1 MHLARAVGVI
11 AALVV
16 VTPSARA
23 DGVYVSEAFGVSLP
37 RGAIAPCLAQPL
49 KVRLAAGVKYRWV
62 AIEPFISADMQ
73 LDRVGALRGF
83 VGGKPAAGTSDL
95 SSYGIDAKVTRRID
109 RVLSA
114 YVRVGPS
121 RVDANGALAGYA
133 GWGAGASAGL
143 VISGRV
149 RALGFL
155 WAPLFFVKRGPMV
168 TGALFLDQG
177 VDVYRLRM
185 AGAPNLDA
193 RVGHVCVGFALG
205 SDF

>member
-1 MHLARAVGVI
+1 MRFARAVGVI

-16 VTPSARA
+16 IAPFARA
-23 DGVYVSEAFGVSLP
+23 DGVYFSESFGVSLP
-37 RGAIAPCLAQPL
+37 RGEIATYLAQPL
-49 KVRLAAGVKYRWV
+49 HVRLAAGVKWRFL
-62 AIEPFISADMQ
+62 AIEPFISSDMQ
-73 LDRVGALRGF
+73 LDREGAIRGLL
-83 VGGKPAAGTSDL
+83 GGEPAAGTSDL
-95 SSYGIDAKVTRRID
+95 SSYGIDAKVVGKID

-114 YVRVGPS
+114 YVRAGTS
-121 RVDANGALAGYA
+121 RVDANGALRGYA
-133 GWGAGASAGL
+133 GWGVGASGGV

-177 VDVYRLRM
+177 VELYRLRM
-185 AGAPNLDA
+185 TGSPSITAP
-193 RVGHVCVGFALG
+193 VGHVCVGFALG